1 MDGNK
6 LDKFYQSGV
15 YFSCAVPFLALES
28 LVIYLG
34 WHLGFKIDQLSFQQ
48 SEGDVRKKIFLQHS
62 FKGFNILFS
71 CHNFPFDSI
80 HKLLF
85 AKTKKIPLESAHCHG
100 GRFLPWYD
108 KWREM
113 HCEQRNVFV
122 IFVKKDERHRHR
134 GWNALIEN
142 TPQQTQASSQQTAL
156 LVIWKKGAS
165 KRTNKAAPW

>member
-1 MDGNK
+1 MKCNILLRTLHFSKEERRWDGWK
-6 LDKFYQSGV
+6 QSWQVLSFWGF
-15 YFSCAVPFLALES
+15 FSCAVPFLAIES

-85 AKTKKIPLESAHCHG
+85 AKNKKIPLESAHCHG

-122 IFVKKDERHRHR
+122 ILSRRMKDIDVE
-134 GWNALIEN
+134 GEML
-142 TPQQTQASSQQTAL
+142 
-156 LVIWKKGAS
+156 
-165 KRTNKAAPW
+165 

>member
-1 MDGNK
+1 MEKWWNVTFCLELCILAKRREDEMDGNK
-6 LDKFYQSGV
+6 VDKFYHSGV

-28 LVIYLG
+28 LVMYLG
-34 WHLGFKIDQLSFQQ
+34 WHLGFKIDPLSFQQ
-48 SEGDVRKKIFLQHS
+48 SEGDMRKKIFLQHS
-62 FKGFNILFS
+62 FKRFNILFS

-122 IFVKKDERHRHR
+122 ILSRRMKDID
-134 GWNALIEN
+134 IEGEM
-142 TPQQTQASSQQTAL
+142 L
-156 LVIWKKGAS
+156 
-165 KRTNKAAPW
+165 